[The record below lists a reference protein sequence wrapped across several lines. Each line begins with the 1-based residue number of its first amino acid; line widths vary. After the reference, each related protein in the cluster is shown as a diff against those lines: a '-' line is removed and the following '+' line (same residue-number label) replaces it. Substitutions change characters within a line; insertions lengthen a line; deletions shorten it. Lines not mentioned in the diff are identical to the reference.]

1 MKHPF
6 IILCLSSL
14 LCAGASEAAGQ
25 TTYTELIEQSYDYVE
40 NNKFPAAEAC
50 LKAAMRLEPA
60 NPNNYALLTN
70 LGTIQRR
77 QGKTDEAILSYTAAL
92 SQQPQ
97 NAVIL
102 ENRASL
108 YLETGETEKALNDY
122 NLILLDNPIHEDAL
136 YNRGLI
142 YLQQKHFLWAEQD
155 FDKMLEVNNAS
166 FYGRLGHAILEKTRA
181 NYNESER
188 IYTYLI
194 DKHPREWQLYK
205 GRADLYF
212 LTGRNGRALNDIN
225 KVFFE
230 SEADADLY
238 VLRGKIKLAL
248 YERES
253 AAADFRKAR
262 EMGYD
267 PQVIEELLR
276 IASH

>member
-1 MKHPF
+1 M
-6 IILCLSSL
+6 
-14 LCAGASEAAGQ
+14 
-25 TTYTELIEQSYDYVE
+25 
-40 NNKFPAAEAC
+40 
-50 LKAAMRLEPA
+50 
-60 NPNNYALLTN
+60 
-70 LGTIQRR
+70 
-77 QGKTDEAILSYTAAL
+77 
-92 SQQPQ
+92 
-97 NAVIL
+97 
-102 ENRASL
+102 
-108 YLETGETEKALNDY
+108 ETGETEKALNDY
-122 NLILLDNPIHEDAL
+122 NLILLNNPAHEDAL

-142 YLQQKHFLWAEQD
+142 YLQQKNFLWAEQD

-166 FYGRLGHAILEKTRA
+166 FYGRLGHAILEKNRG

-194 DKHPREWQLYK
+194 DKLPHEWQLYK

-212 LTGRNGRALNDIN
+212 LMGKNGRALNDVN

-248 YERES
+248 YEREP

-267 PQVIEELLR
+267 SPIIEELLR
-276 IASH
+276 IAGY